1 LSIRHASEEGFS
13 FPPASKL
20 ERGSSISRPET
31 KIADVPDAPSAPS
44 ATDVGT
50 SRALNNGAATVSFT
64 PATTGGAPSSYT
76 VTSNPGSFTGTGA
89 SSPVTVTGLASA
101 TSYTFSV
108 TATNSTGTSSS
119 SSASASITAT
129 TVPGAPTVG
138 TPTVPTGQAYGA
150 NANVSVPFTAP
161 TSSGGKTIT
170 SYTVTSSSG
179 NTGSGSSSP
188 ITVSDVVGT
197 ARTYTVTATNAN
209 GTGSASSAS
218 SSATPVTVPQAPTI
232 GTATDLGTGTT
243 VSVAF
248 TAGATGGSSITG
260 YSVTSSPT
268 TTTQSASSSPYTFTG
283 LTAGTSYTFQVAA
296 TNANG
301 TSSYSSASNS
311 VTPVVPSS
319 FYSIATATGTG
330 SNNTITFSSIPSTY
344 KSLHI
349 RFMSRSTVSPTYLQ
363 FMQFNGSTGSVYAM
377 HDLETDG
384 TTIFPYGYANQ
395 TQIYIG
401 GLNIPPITNS
411 SDTAGIFGVGVVDII
426 DYASTSKYKT
436 VRYFVG
442 KDKNISGNGTP
453 QIGSGLFMDTTA
465 ISSITITMGQSGN
478 FATGS
483 TFALYG
489 VK

>member
-20 ERGSSISRPET
+20 ERGSSISRPEF
-31 KIADVPDAPSAPS
+31 KIKDVPDAPSAPS

-50 SRALNNGAATVSFT
+50 GRALNNGAATVSFT

-76 VTSNPGSFTGTGA
+76 VTSSPGSFTGTGA

-161 TSSGGKTIT
+161 TSSGGKSIT

-232 GTATDLGTGTT
+232 GTATDGGTGTT

-283 LTAGTSYTFQVAA
+283 LTAGTAYTFQVAA
-296 TNANG
+296 VNANG

-311 VTPVVPSS
+311 VTPVVPTS
-319 FYSIATATGTG
+319 FYNIATVTGTG
-330 SNNTITFSSIPSTY
+330 SSNTITFSSIPQTY
-344 KSLHI
+344 KSLQLRI
-349 RFMSRSTVSPTYLQ
+349 VSNDAAGNINQITYNSDSGANYAFHRLYG
-363 FMQFNGSTGSVYAM
+363 NGSTANAGGQTGYSAVGTANYSGS
-377 HDLETDG
+377 
-384 TTIFPYGYANQ
+384 Q
-395 TQIYIG
+395 TNIYPASI
-401 GLNIPPITNS
+401 I
-411 SDTAGIFGVGVVDII
+411 DII
-426 DYASTSKYKT
+426 DYASASKYKT
-436 VRYFVG
+436 TRWMFG
-442 KDKNISGNGTP
+442 HDTNGVSTTII
-453 QIGSGLFMDTTA
+453 QLGSGLWLNTA
-465 ISSITITMGQSGN
+465 AITSITITN
-478 FATGS
+478 NGS
-483 TFALYG
+483 ANWTSSSIFALYG
-489 VK
+489 VQ